1 MTANRIN
8 KDHVKKS
15 IIVRESNKR
24 IKNNNQYAVIMKLG
38 FDFSYLLIV
47 YRIYYNSFSFTR
59 YTSDLKDDLG
69 QHDTDISKIGL
80 PRLAKKPSGIA
91 RIGIALLL
99 CEITINP
106 TQVNLTV

>member
-1 MTANRIN
+1 MR
-8 KDHVKKS
+8 
-15 IIVRESNKR
+15 
-24 IKNNNQYAVIMKLG
+24 
-38 FDFSYLLIV
+38 
-47 YRIYYNSFSFTR
+47 
-59 YTSDLKDDLG
+59 DDPGL
-69 QHDTDISKIGL
+69 HDTDISKIGL

>member
-1 MTANRIN
+1 MSVCRNAKTSRKSTSTYAKIN
-8 KDHVKKS
+8 L
-15 IIVRESNKR
+15 
-24 IKNNNQYAVIMKLG
+24 A
-38 FDFSYLLIV
+38 SYVLIV
-47 YRIYYNSFSFTR
+47 HRIYYNSLSFTR
-59 YTSDLKDDLG
+59 YTSDMKDDPG
-69 QHDTDISKIGL
+69 RHDTDISKIRL